1 MEIRLHYTASTGAAE
16 TVRLLVHLN
25 LLLVA
30 TLHQFKARGGLKISG
45 YGSSSVEEDSD
56 HHLDGGLDP
65 AEL

>member
-45 YGSSSVEEDSD
+45 YGSSSVEEDSNPA
-56 HHLDGGLDP
+56 HHLDLDP
-65 AEL
+65 AEV